1 MRTVDQLNE
10 DEFYELR
17 ETYYGARAHLK
28 YFHSSRIPID
38 EIKKHYEG
46 VTFVDDDFF
55 CNINKRVENVGVYV
69 NGDSRTPE
77 RFWSYALVTDIN
89 NSGAHGLTVK
99 NNYIFCQKN
108 TDLYNSLT
116 DDEKKKLRFMFVD
129 GVKQF

>member
-1 MRTVDQLNE
+1 MRTVHELNE

-17 ETYYGARAHLK
+17 QTYYDDRGCRK

-55 CNINKRVENVGVYV
+55 CNINKRVEKVGVYV
-69 NGDSRTPE
+69 NGNAQTPE
-77 RFWSYALVTDIN
+77 RFWSYALVTNIN
-89 NSGAHGLTVK
+89 EAGSPVK
-99 NNYIFCQKN
+99 NNYTFCQKN

-116 DDEKKKLRFMFVD
+116 EDEKNKLKFMFVD